1 MFKDILFES
10 YPNRVWKSPSDY
22 SGHDPVGELVVAVR
36 NRDSGFMENFNY
48 CVALSKLNDISH
60 SLGLSLQDNK
70 FAYDWRARH
79 WAVGW
84 VEYLMVS
91 PEAPEEL
98 HKEALNILNTIDEE
112 SVLGLDEY
120 VRERDE
126 AAKEIWDGLDDYDK
140 DHVIE
145 SVKSE
150 NPSSVDDEIQDLA
163 LMYVVENYLVE

>member
-1 MFKDILFES
+1 
-10 YPNRVWKSPSDY
+10 
-22 SGHDPVGELVVAVR
+22 
-36 NRDSGFMENFNY
+36 
-48 CVALSKLNDISH
+48 
-60 SLGLSLQDNK
+60 
-70 FAYDWRARH
+70 
-79 WAVGW
+79 
-84 VEYLMVS
+84 MVS